1 MVGHNI
7 IDLFQRVIHWKKNSS
22 EASWRLLAQSQKW
35 NLNIKDTRTTALT
48 LFWCI
53 YCEKWTR

>member
-1 MVGHNI
+1 M